1 MKKIVKRIAIMTLA
15 LVIALVPVAQAATT
29 ITPVVDQVTYEQQV
43 GSGSNYTVTAS
54 VIIKG
59 GSSRI
64 RYSTKFG
71 VSVAHTAG
79 TTTNYLATK
88 TMSRTQNGTAN
99 ISGGSYGSTFVS
111 LARNENLT
119 DSVTCSMIST
129 QYYRVDSDYSTGT
142 YDFRV
147 AFPGAMLYENVDQTS
162 SSGTTSLYNRVITY
176 VPSSSNAV
184 VVPYKIT

>member
-15 LVIALVPVAQAATT
+15 LVMALVPVAQAATV
-29 ITPVVDQVTYEQQV
+29 TPVVSQATYEQQV

-54 VIIKG
+54 LVIKG

-71 VSVAHTAG
+71 VSASHTKG
-79 TTTNYLATK
+79 TRTTYLATR
-88 TMSRTQNGTAN
+88 TLTRTQSGTAN

-111 LARNENLT
+111 LAQYQNLV
-119 DSVTCSMIST
+119 DSASCSMLAGHN
-129 QYYRVDSDYSTGT
+129 YYVESDDETGT

-147 AFPGAMLYENVDQTS
+147 AFPGATLYENVDQVS
-162 SSGTTSLYNRVITY
+162 SSGSKSLYYREITY

-184 VVPYKIT
+184 VVPYKIG

>member
-15 LVIALVPVAQAATT
+15 LVMALVPIVQAATV
-29 ITPVVDQVTYEQQV
+29 TPVVSQATYEKQV
-43 GSGSNYTVTAS
+43 ASGSNYTVTARL
-54 VIIKG
+54 IIKG

-79 TTTNYLATK
+79 ITTNYTATK

-111 LARNENLT
+111 LASKENLA
-119 DSVTCSMIST
+119 DSASCSMISGRT
-129 QYYRVDSDYSTGT
+129 YQVPSTFVTGT

-147 AFPGAMLYENVDQTS
+147 AFPGATLYENVDQVS
-162 SSGTTSLYNRVITY
+162 SSGTSSLYYREITY
-176 VPSSSNAV
+176 VPSSMNAQV
-184 VVPYKIT
+184 IPYQIS